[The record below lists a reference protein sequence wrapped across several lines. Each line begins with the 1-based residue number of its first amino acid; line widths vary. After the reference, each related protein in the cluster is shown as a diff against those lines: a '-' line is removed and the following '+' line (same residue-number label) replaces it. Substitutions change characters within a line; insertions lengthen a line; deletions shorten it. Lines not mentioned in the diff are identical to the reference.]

1 MRVVK
6 KMISILLIATMTMSL
21 SACSSSSKSNTTG
34 DSNNETTSNTTDT
47 AAEVTATADKSY
59 DKIVYA
65 YLSFNT
71 IPEDVSDV
79 EEAINQITRDKIGVE
94 VTLKPLSIADYS
106 QQINLALQSGE
117 QIDVFHSLGDFNQSV
132 NSQQAYDLTDIL
144 DSCAPETKA
153 LVGDAWLE
161 ATSRAGRIYG
171 IPAYKPIA
179 LTPMLIYRQDVADEL
194 GIDMT
199 QVKSFNDVTDIL
211 RKVKT
216 GKSEMTPFAPVS
228 PGTTGVLY
236 TLPEVDN
243 LTDSYVSPKGV
254 LMHGDTKVIDV
265 YATDEFAN
273 ICNTVR
279 TWYKEELIMKD
290 AATTTSSAADLMS
303 SGNYF
308 SYMAAYSYP
317 TEDTATALEGQ
328 TGGNDLGAV
337 QLGEAYLDTTTVN
350 AITWMVSS
358 TSKNPEAAL
367 KFLNL
372 TYSDT
377 DVLNLIIYGIEGRD
391 YVKNDDGSVRYPDGL
406 DAATVPYTAQLSC
419 GIVGNTFKQY
429 PFIVSNPESLK
440 WEEEQNKNAKT
451 SIAMGFTFDS
461 SSVKTEY
468 TAVESVISQY
478 LGALQCGSV
487 DPTAELPNFI
497 EALKSAG
504 LDTIIAEKQ
513 KQLDAWLATK

>member
-1 MRVVK
+1 MRIVK
-6 KMISILLIATMTMSL
+6 RMISMILAATLVIGL
-21 SACSSSSKSNTTG
+21 SACSNSSKSNSNSGTKG
-34 DSNNETTSNTTDT
+34 DANSTADSGTNT
-47 AAEVTATADKSY
+47 AAPADKTY

-65 YLSFNT
+65 YLSFNN
-71 IPEDVSDV
+71 IPEDVSEV
-79 EEAINQITRDKIGVE
+79 EAAINQITREKIGVE
-94 VTLKPLSIADYS
+94 VTLKPYSIADYT

-132 NSQQAYDLTDIL
+132 TSQQAYDITDII
-144 DSCAPETKA
+144 DSSAAETKA

-161 ATSRAGRIYG
+161 ATSREGRIYG

-179 LTPMLIYRQDVADEL
+179 LTPMLIYRQDIADKL

-199 QVKSFNDVTDIL
+199 KVKSINDVTDVF
-211 RKVKT
+211 RKVKE
-216 GKSEMTPFAPVS
+216 GKPDMTPFAPVS

-254 LMHGDTKVIDV
+254 LMHGNTNVIDL
-265 YATDEFAN
+265 YASDEFAN
-273 ICNTVR
+273 VCNIVR
-279 TWYKEELIMKD
+279 TWYNEGLIMQD
-290 AATTTSSAADLMS
+290 AATTTSAAADLMS

-317 TEDTATALEGQ
+317 PEDTATSLEGQ

-337 QLGEAYLDTTTVN
+337 QLGDAYLDTTTVN

-358 TSKNPEAAL
+358 TCKKPEAAL

-372 TYSDT
+372 TYT
-377 DVLNLIIYGIEGRD
+377 DPDVVNLIIYGIEGKD
-391 YVKNDDGSVRYPDGL
+391 YVKNADGSVKYPDGM

-419 GIVGNTFKQY
+419 GIVGNFFIQY
-429 PFIVSNPESLK
+429 PFIASNPESLK
-440 WEEEQNKNAKT
+440 WEENQNKNAKM
-451 SIAMGFTFDS
+451 SVAMGFTFDNS
-461 SSVKTEY
+461 NVKTEY

-478 LGALQCGSV
+478 LPALQCGSV
-487 DPTAELPNFI
+487 DPAVELPNFI

-504 LDTIIAEKQ
+504 MNSIIAEKQ